1 MKKISSVKPFV
12 ATLVTGVMLTGCQ
25 SIKTWQ
31 PNAGPTLS
39 EVEKSSTDYKN
50 TNDIQGINA
59 SNGMVNGL
67 TIIDID
73 GRTVNRAEQLI
84 VPRRFS
90 DIFRGGTANDYRI
103 RAGDVLTISMWEA
116 PPALLFGGTGDITN
130 ATGSKEVKLPEQ
142 MVDTQGQITIPF
154 LGKVN
159 VVGKSPQQV
168 QDIIM
173 RGLAR
178 KANQL
183 SAIVGIGKN
192 NSSTVTVVG
201 EVNNSLRMP
210 LTGRGERILDAV
222 AAAGGT
228 KYPSGKV
235 TVQLNRNGRTVDM
248 PLDAIINDARQN
260 VVLQAGDVVSVNYQS
275 KSFTVLGATVKNDEV
290 NFESN
295 GISLMQA
302 LARSGGL
309 NDNRADSRGVFVFRY
324 ETPEMLTNDQISRVP
339 PEYVRAGRV
348 PVVYRLNLKDP
359 LNYILAQHFPIK
371 NQDVVYVSNAP
382 ATEFAKFLNMVSQ
395 SVFSITGIKGL

>member
-1 MKKISSVKPFV
+1 MKKMRTFAPVS
-12 ATLVTGVMLTGCQ
+12 ATLTAVMVLSGCQ

-31 PNAGPTLS
+31 PNAGPTFA
-39 EVEKSSTDYKN
+39 EVEKSSTDYHN
-50 TNDIQGINA
+50 ENAIQGVNG
-59 SNGMVNGL
+59 SNSTVNGL

-73 GRTVNRAEQLI
+73 SRTVNRAEQLT
-84 VPRRFS
+84 VPRQFADYFKGAS
-90 DIFRGGTANDYRI
+90 ANDYRI

-116 PPALLFGGTGDITN
+116 PPALLFGGTGDIN
-130 ATGSKEVKLPEQ
+130 SLTGSKEVKLPEQ
-142 MVDTQGQITIPF
+142 MVDKQGQITVPF

-159 VVGKSPQQV
+159 VIGKSPQQV
-168 QDIIM
+168 QDIIVN
-173 RGLAR
+173 GLAR

-183 SAIVGIGKN
+183 SAIVGVGKN
-192 NSSTVTVVG
+192 NSSNVTVVG
-201 EVNNSLRMP
+201 EVTNSLRMP
-210 LTGRGERILDAV
+210 LTGKGERVLDAI
-222 AAAGGT
+222 AAAGGS
-228 KYPSGKV
+228 KYPSSKV
-235 TVQLNRNGRTVDM
+235 TVQLNRNGRTIDM

-260 VVLQAGDVVSVNYQS
+260 VVLQSGDVVSVNYQS

-324 ETPEMLTNDQISRVP
+324 ETPEMLTNDQVSRVP
-339 PEYVRAGRV
+339 PEFVRQGRV

-359 LNYILAQHFPIK
+359 MNYILAQHFPIK

-382 ATEFAKFLNMVSQ
+382 ATEFAKFLTMISQ
-395 SVFSITGIKGL
+395 SVYSITGLKGL

>member
-1 MKKISSVKPFV
+1 MPVSALMT
-12 ATLVTGVMLTGCQ
+12 ATLVTTGCQ

-39 EVEKSSTDYKN
+39 EIEKSSTDYN
-50 TNDIQGINA
+50 TENTIQGING
-59 SNGMVNGL
+59 SNSTVNGL

-90 DIFRGGTANDYRI
+90 DTFRGASANDYRI

-130 ATGSKEVKLPEQ
+130 ASGSKEVKLPEQ
-142 MVDTQGQITIPF
+142 MVDAQGQITIPF

-159 VVGKSPQQV
+159 AMGKSPQQV

-183 SAIVGIGKN
+183 SAIVGVGKN
-192 NSSTVTVVG
+192 NSSNVTVVG

-210 LTGRGERILDAV
+210 LTGRGERVLDAI

-235 TVQLNRNGRTVDM
+235 TVQLNRNGRTIDM

-324 ETPEMLTNDQISRVP
+324 ETPEMLTIDQINRVP

-359 LNYILAQHFPIK
+359 MNYILAQHFPIK

-382 ATEFAKFLNMVSQ
+382 ATEFSKFLNMVSQ

>member
-1 MKKISSVKPFV
+1 MKKTRVVTPVFSLLA
-12 ATLVTGVMLTGCQ
+12 ATLALAGCQ
-25 SIKTWQ
+25 SIKSWQ

-39 EVEKSSTDYKN
+39 EVTKSSTDYN
-50 TNDIQGINA
+50 TENTIQGING
-59 SNGMVNGL
+59 STSVINGL

-73 GRTVNRAEQLI
+73 SRTVNRAEQLSN
-84 VPRRFS
+84 PRRFS
-90 DIFRGGTANDYRI
+90 DYFRGASANDYRI
-103 RAGDVLTISMWEA
+103 RAGDILNISMWEA
-116 PPALLFGGTGDITN
+116 PPALLFGSAGD
-130 ATGSKEVKLPEQ
+130 ASSLTGSKEVKLPEQ
-142 MVDTQGQITIPF
+142 MVDKQGQITVPF

-159 VVGKSPQQV
+159 VIGKSPQQV
-168 QDIIM
+168 QDIIVN
-173 RGLAR
+173 GLAR

-192 NSSTVTVVG
+192 NSSNVTVVG

-210 LTGRGERILDAV
+210 LTGKGERILDAI
-222 AAAGGT
+222 AAAGGS
-228 KYPSGKV
+228 KYPSSKV
-235 TVQLNRNGRTVDM
+235 TVQLNRNGRTIDM

-260 VVLQAGDVVSVNYQS
+260 VVLQTGDVVSVNYQS

-324 ETPEMLTNDQISRVP
+324 ETPEMLTVDQVNRVP
-339 PEYVRAGRV
+339 MEYVRAGRV

-359 LNYILAQHFPIK
+359 MNYIIAQHFPIK

-382 ATEFAKFLNMVSQ
+382 ATEFSKFLNMLSQ
-395 SVFSITGIKGL
+395 SVYSINSFRSF